1 MIQSVQTKEAC
12 QTKYLLITETAIS
25 YADGKVVHPLPLHH
39 ILQNDLLGLRDPQ
52 LACMQKE

>member
-25 YADGKVVHPLPLHH
+25 DAAGKVVHPLPLHH

-52 LACMQKE
+52 LACMQEE